1 MLRKYG
7 DDMDETMTPI
17 SETSQYSAL
26 HQCEGQPAT
35 ATLDCGAVGLVPA
48 CQMCADTYARPGQP
62 ASSSQDG

>member
-17 SETSQYSAL
+17 SETCQYSAL
-26 HQCEGQPAT
+26 HQCEGVPAT
-35 ATLDCGAVGLVPA
+35 VMLDCGAVGLVPA
-48 CQMCADTYARPGQP
+48 CQVCADTYVRQGQS